1 MTSSPLHSAGRPALF
16 AFLALSSFGL
26 WSAGCTI
33 VNDGALRRLEGTEG
47 DTGPVMN
54 GANRCGVA
62 GTPLI
67 NSLPAG
73 EPILI
78 DTTAA
83 SNTLRSSCGRGTEG
97 NDVFFALDVAEGDY
111 WHFHLAANPDD
122 PNASMRDPVLY
133 LFSAGPPGNDGN
145 STCSDRSC
153 DFFADRCSSSS
164 DEHFAFVAST
174 AGRWYLGIDDHGAGG
189 GTYVLNAYH
198 PNCRD
203 GVVEHGEACD
213 DGNEINTD
221 ACDNSCRKIIR
232 QDGAQESIPNDNIVE
247 ANVLIFDVNSILRIR
262 GTVGGQ
268 VDCYPDVYA
277 LNIPDQSRLRVA
289 AIESFSG
296 TETLCDT
303 GTDAPFTITLQNRAG
318 GQPISGGV
326 DGNGCPILTT
336 SNLDAGEYLVTLDAS
351 EDRPDA
357 SLYWMRFE
365 LLPPL

>member
-1 MTSSPLHSAGRPALF
+1 MTSNRPHWITRATLAALIVAASA
-16 AFLALSSFGL
+16 
-26 WSAGCTI
+26 SAGCL
-33 VNDGALRRLEGTEG
+33 VVDDSSLRDFEARALMDVGVG
-47 DTGPVMN
+47 MN
-54 GANRCGVA
+54 GANRCGVVD
-62 GTPLI
+62 TPLI
-67 NSLPAG
+67 NALPAG

-78 DTTAA
+78 DTTMA
-83 SNTLRSSCGRGTEG
+83 SNSLRSSCGRGTEG

-133 LFSAGPPGNDGN
+133 LFSSGPEGNDGN
-145 STCSDRSC
+145 RTCSDRSC
-153 DFFADRCSSSS
+153 DFFADRCSTSS

-174 AGRWYLGIDDHGAGG
+174 AGRWYLGIDDHNTGG

-213 DGNEINTD
+213 DGNEVNND
-221 ACDNSCRKIIR
+221 NCDNSCRKIVR

-247 ANVLIFDVNSILRIR
+247 ANVLSFDVNSVLRIR

-268 VDCYPDVYA
+268 VDCYPDVYSINVPA
-277 LNIPDQSRLRVA
+277 NARLRVSSIA
-289 AIESFSG
+289 SFSG
-296 TETLCDT
+296 DTETACDAD
-303 GTDAPFTITLQNRAG
+303 TDAPFSLTLQNRVG

-336 SNLDAGEYLVTLDAS
+336 SNLDAGEYLVTIDAS
-351 EDRPDA
+351 EVRPTA
-357 SLYWMRFE
+357 ALYWMRFE